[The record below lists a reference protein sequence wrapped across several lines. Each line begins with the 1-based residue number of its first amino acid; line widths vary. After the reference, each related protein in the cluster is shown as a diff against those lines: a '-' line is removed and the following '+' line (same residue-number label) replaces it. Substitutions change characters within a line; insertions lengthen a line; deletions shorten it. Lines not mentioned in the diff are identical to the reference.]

1 MNEKGV
7 KFVIGIYDDED
18 VLLDAISSV
27 REKGVYIYEVYSP
40 FPVHGIE
47 SRLGYKR
54 SRLSVAAFCFGFL
67 GLCLALTMMIGMTT
81 IDWPM
86 IIGGKDFLPLPVFI
100 PVTFEMT
107 VLLSAFG
114 MVGTFFVVSDLK
126 PWGIPKTF
134 DLRSTDNKHV
144 MAIELDKNSLS
155 ETELRKLLMT
165 YGASETNIKLM
176 DE

>member
-1 MNEKGV
+1 MEEKGK
-7 KFVIGIYDDED
+7 KFIIGIYEDED
-18 VLLDAISSV
+18 ILLDAISSV
-27 REKGVYIYEVYSP
+27 KDKGVNIYEVYSP

-47 SRLGYKR
+47 NKLGYKR
-54 SRLSVAAFCFGFL
+54 SRLSIAAFCFGFI
-67 GLCLALTMMIGMTT
+67 GLCLALTMMIGMMT

-114 MVGTFFVVSDLK
+114 MVGTFFGVSDLI

-134 DLRSTDNKHV
+134 DLRSTDDKHV
-144 MAIELDKNSLS
+144 MAIELDNNKIDSK
-155 ETELRKLLMT
+155 KL
-165 YGASETNIKLM
+165 KQF
-176 DE
+176 

>member
-1 MNEKGV
+1 MDEKGK
-7 KFVIGIYDDED
+7 KFIVGIYEDED
-18 VLLDAISSV
+18 ILLDAISSV
-27 REKGVYIYEVYSP
+27 KDKGINIYEVYSP

-47 SRLGYKR
+47 NRLGYKR
-54 SRLSVAAFCFGFL
+54 SRLSIAAFCFGFL
-67 GLCLALTMMIGMTT
+67 GLCLALTMMIGMMT

-134 DLRSTDNKHV
+134 DLRSTDDKHV
-144 MAIELDKNSLS
+144 MAIEIEKNQMK
-155 ETELRKLLMT
+155 EVELKKLLVSN
-165 YGASETNIKLM
+165 GASETSIKVM
-176 DE
+176 DV

>member
-7 KFVIGIYDDED
+7 KFVVGIYDDED

-27 REKGVYIYEVYSP
+27 REKGVNIYEVYSP

-155 ETELRKLLMT
+155 ETELRKLLKIN
-165 YGASETNIKLM
+165 GASETNIKLM

>member
-1 MNEKGV
+1 MDEKGK
-7 KFVIGIYDDED
+7 KFIVGIYEDED
-18 VLLDAISSV
+18 ILLDAISSV
-27 REKGVYIYEVYSP
+27 KDKGIKIYEVYSP

-47 SRLGYKR
+47 YKLGYKR
-54 SRLSVAAFCFGFL
+54 SRLSIAAFCFGFL
-67 GLCLALTMMIGMTT
+67 GLCLALTMMIGMMT

-134 DLRSTDNKHV
+134 DLRSTDDKHV
-144 MAIELDKNSLS
+144 MAIELDNNKIDSKKIRTILNTS
-155 ETELRKLLMT
+155 
-165 YGASETNIKLM
+165 GASEVNDKIM
-176 DE
+176 DL

>member
-27 REKGVYIYEVYSP
+27 REKGVNIYEVYSP

-155 ETELRKLLMT
+155 ETELRKLLKIN
-165 YGASETNIKLM
+165 GASETNIKLM

>member
-1 MNEKGV
+1 MSDKSKNYLL
-7 KFVIGIYDDED
+7 GIFEDED
-18 VLLDAISSV
+18 VLLNAITNI
-27 REKGVYIYEVYSP
+27 RDNGIKIHEVYSP

-54 SRLSVAAFCFGFL
+54 SRLSIAAFCFGFL
-67 GLCLALTMMIGMTT
+67 GTCLALTMMIGMMT

-114 MVGTFFVVSDLK
+114 MVGTFLVISDLK
-126 PWGIPKTF
+126 PWGKPKTF
-134 DLRSTDNKHV
+134 DLRSTDDKHV
-144 MAIELDKNSLS
+144 MAIDLSNNSISKDKI
-155 ETELRKLLMT
+155 TKLLKSS
-165 YGASETNIKLM
+165 GASETNEKTM
-176 DE
+176 KS

>member
-1 MNEKGV
+1 MKEKGV
-7 KFVIGIYDDED
+7 MFVVGIYDYED

-27 REKGVYIYEVYSP
+27 REKGVNIYEVYSP

-165 YGASETNIKLM
+165 NGASETNIKLM